1 MTKLNQMFT
10 VTDVSGAETKVR
22 KPVYMARVE
31 KLRSLIA
38 ACLGLMPS
46 TEEAIAALTSN
57 YHNATTR
64 AKLNVNFVGIPLEFL
79 PAKPK
84 AKVVVEAAK
93 PTKPAAAKRVRAKKV
108 AAPVTTT
115 TEAVAIA

>member
-93 PTKPAAAKRVRAKKV
+93 PAAAKRVRAPKKV

-115 TEAVAIA
+115 TEAIAIA